1 MIDHDNKLPVA
12 SQAKLL
18 GISRANVYYLP
29 KTESEAD
36 PALMRR
42 IDELHLE
49 RPFAGARMLRDMLRR
64 EGHQIGRKR
73 VRTLMGKLGIAALY
87 RKPNTSRR
95 HVAHLVYP
103 YLLRNL
109 SIDRPNQVWATDV
122 TYVPMKR
129 GFVYLCAVL
138 DWATRRVLSW
148 RLSNTMTADFI
159 AADRQPAAVCRNAV
173 VLERSI
179 RYEVANGR
187 TGRGRRRAS
196 TARRTRQRP
205 FHCVLFARGTLGS
218 GA

>member
-148 RLSNTMTADFI
+148 RLSNTMTADFCVEAVNEAI
-159 AADRQPAAVCRNAV
+159 VKYGKPEIFNTDQGRPVHQCRVHRHAAGKRHSYQHGWQG
-173 VLERSI
+173 LL
-179 RYEVANGR
+179 
-187 TGRGRRRAS
+187 
-196 TARRTRQRP
+196 AR
-205 FHCVLFARGTLGS
+205 
-218 GA
+218 